1 MTLVAAVQTMGI
13 DCPVDL
19 DIEEEDEIDNC
30 ELPLG
35 ARFLM
40 GMVFGSLLFGFVS
53 GLLLASGSQGLLP
66 QKWHANPLA
75 SSWQKFSIRK
85 PVLEMSKSVEDLEQ
99 DCGSTSSSHPVV
111 DLISIHKGYGHV
123 RTQVY

>member
-1 MTLVAAVQTMGI
+1 MTPVAAVQTMGI

-19 DIEEEDEIDNC
+19 HIEEEDEIDNH
-30 ELPLG
+30 ELSLG

-66 QKWHANPLA
+66 QKWHHHGRSLPSGNQ
-75 SSWQKFSIRK
+75 SWRCQR
-85 PVLEMSKSVEDLEQ
+85 VLRTWSRI
-99 DCGSTSSSHPVV
+99 VV
-111 DLISIHKGYGHV
+111 VLV
-123 RTQVY
+123 PPTQL

>member
-19 DIEEEDEIDNC
+19 DIEEEDEMDNH
-30 ELPLG
+30 ELSLG

-40 GMVFGSLLFGFVS
+40 GIVFGSLLFGFVS

-66 QKWHANPLA
+66 QKWHGQPFGIIMAEVFH
-75 SSWQKFSIRK
+75 Q
-85 PVLEMSKSVEDLEQ
+85 E
-99 DCGSTSSSHPVV
+99 TSLGDV
-111 DLISIHKGYGHV
+111 KEC
-123 RTQVY
+123 

>member
-19 DIEEEDEIDNC
+19 DIEEDEIDNH
-30 ELPLG
+30 ELSLG

-40 GMVFGSLLFGFVS
+40 GMVFGSLLFGFLS
-53 GLLLASGSQGLLP
+53 GLLLASRNQGLLP
-66 QKWHANPLA
+66 QKWHANPSA
-75 SSWQKFSIRK
+75 SSRQNSSIKR

-99 DCGSTSSSHPVV
+99 DCGSTSSSHPVG
-111 DLISIHKGYGHV
+111 DLIKGYGHV
-123 RTQVY
+123 KT

>member
-13 DCPVDL
+13 DCSVDL
-19 DIEEEDEIDNC
+19 DIEEDEIDNH
-30 ELPLG
+30 ELSLG

-40 GMVFGSLLFGFVS
+40 GILLGSLLFGFWH
-53 GLLLASGSQGLLP
+53 LAAKGFCH
-66 QKWHANPLA
+66 KWHANPLA

-85 PVLEMSKSVEDLEQ
+85 PVLEISKSVEYLEQ
-99 DCGSTSSSHPVV
+99 DCGRNSSSHPVV
-111 DLISIHKGYGHV
+111 DLISIYKGYGHV

>member
-1 MTLVAAVQTMGI
+1 MTPVAAVQTMGI

-19 DIEEEDEIDNC
+19 HIEEEDEIDNH
-30 ELPLG
+30 ELSLG

-66 QKWHANPLA
+66 QNGMPTLWHHHGRSLPSGNQ
-75 SSWQKFSIRK
+75 SWRCQ
-85 PVLEMSKSVEDLEQ
+85 SVEDLEQ
-99 DCGSTSSSHPVV
+99 DCGSTCSSHPVV

-123 RTQVY
+123 RTRVY

>member
-19 DIEEEDEIDNC
+19 DIEEDEIDNH
-30 ELPLG
+30 ELSLG

-40 GMVFGSLLFGFVS
+40 GMVFSSLLYGFLS
-53 GLLLASGSQGLLP
+53 GLLLASGNQGLLP

-75 SSWQKFSIRK
+75 SSWQKSSIRK

-99 DCGSTSSSHPVV
+99 DCGRSSSSHPVV
-111 DLISIHKGYGHV
+111 DLISIYKGYSHV